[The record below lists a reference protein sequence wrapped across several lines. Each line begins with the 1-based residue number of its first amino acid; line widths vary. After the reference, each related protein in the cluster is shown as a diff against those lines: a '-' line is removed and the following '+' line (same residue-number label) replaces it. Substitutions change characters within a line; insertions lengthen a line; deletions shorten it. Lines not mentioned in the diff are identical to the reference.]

1 MLNKMSHWSRK
12 SEAGTVLGMR
22 ILLLVHRFFGRSVF
36 KVLLLPV
43 IAYFYCSQK
52 KARQAS
58 SQYLTRVTPFLDE
71 RTANK
76 LSSFKHFLNF
86 GDVLLDKL
94 LVWMGEISA
103 ADVVFETPKI
113 VEQVDNAKEG
123 GIIIVSHLGNTE
135 ICSALAHRLP
145 NMRLTLLV
153 YTQHAK
159 KFNSLMKKFS
169 NSDSVELMQVTDIS
183 PATAMTLAERIDN
196 GEFIV
201 IAGDR
206 TPVSAGSRTS
216 NVTFLG
222 ACAPLPQ
229 GAFILASLLKCPVFL
244 LFCLKQDK
252 QYHIYFEQFSRRI
265 KLPRKE
271 RIAALDEV
279 VQLYAER
286 LQYYCLK
293 APLQWFNFYPFWRE
307 SNDESKK

>member
-22 ILLLVHRFFGRSVF
+22 ILLLVHRLFGRAVF
-36 KVLLLPV
+36 KVFLLPV
-43 IAYFYCSQK
+43 IGYFYCSQK
-52 KARQAS
+52 NARQAS
-58 SQYLTRVTPFLDE
+58 SQYLARITPFLDE
-71 RTANK
+71 SAANK
-76 LSSFKHFLNF
+76 LSSFKHFLSF

-103 ADVVFETPKI
+103 DDVVFETPKI
-113 VEQVDNAKEG
+113 VEQVDSGKQG

-145 NMRLTLLV
+145 NMKLTLLV

-159 KFNSLMKKFS
+159 KFNALMKKFS
-169 NSDSVELMQVTDIS
+169 DSDSVELMQVTDIT
-183 PATAMTLAERIDN
+183 PATAITLAERIEN

-206 TPVSAGSRTS
+206 TPVSAGTRTS
-216 NVTFLG
+216 NVSFLG
-222 ACAPLPQ
+222 ADALLPQ
-229 GAFILASLLKCPVFL
+229 GAFILASLLKCQVFL

-252 QYHIYFEQFSRRI
+252 QYHIYFEQFSQRI

-271 RIAALDEV
+271 RVAALDEV
-279 VQLYAER
+279 IQLYAQR
-286 LQYYCLK
+286 LQHYCLK
-293 APLQWFNFYPFWRE
+293 APLQWFNFYSFWRE
-307 SNDESKK
+307 SNDHNQK